1 MKAALNQGTGKIRLE
16 QVEIPKVPP
25 NYVLIDTKA
34 TGICGY
40 DIQRYYGKW
49 PRPKFAAGH
58 ELAGNIVEV
67 GDGVSKV
74 NVGDPVCVEC
84 FSHCGI
90 CTFCQTGHYNL
101 CENRI
106 NLSQSGHAGFCE
118 YSLIHE
124 SSLFK
129 LPKNMSFEEGAL
141 VEPLAVT
148 LRGFFQTKANH
159 RDSIVILGAGTIG
172 LFCLAVAK
180 AAGVVD
186 VIISAKYP
194 QQAEM
199 AERFGANHIIQST
212 DQDVQEE
219 IQGITEGLGADVVI
233 DTVGSSNAFTDA
245 LAIVKPTGMICLIG
259 GYTDR
264 VNVDLAPIVGK
275 ELRLVGSNCYGYS
288 GRRKDFDTA
297 IDLIAS
303 GTVTPTALVTHKF
316 SLEQIEEAFR
326 VAANKTTGSI
336 KVLITQS

>member
-1 MKAALNQGTGKIRLE
+1 MKAALNQSSGKIRLE
-16 QVEIPKVPP
+16 HVEIPKVPP

-58 ELAGNIVEV
+58 ELAGNIVEI
-67 GDGVSKV
+67 GDGISKV
-74 NVGDPVCVEC
+74 KVGDPVCIEC
-84 FSHCGI
+84 FSHCGS
-90 CTFCQTGHYNL
+90 CKFCQTGYYNL

-148 LRGFFQTKANH
+148 LRGFSQTKANH
-159 RDSIVILGAGTIG
+159 RDSIAIIGAGTIG
-172 LFCLAVAK
+172 LFCLAVSK
-180 AAGVVD
+180 AAGVVE

-194 QQAEM
+194 QQIEM
-199 AERFGANHIIQST
+199 AERLGANHVIQST
-212 DQDVQEE
+212 KQDVKEE
-219 IQGITEGLGADVVI
+219 VQAITEGLGVDVVI
-233 DTVGSSNAFTDA
+233 DTGGSSNTFTDA
-245 LAIVKPTGMICLIG
+245 LTIVRPAGMICLIG
-259 GYTDR
+259 GYTDSL
-264 VNVDLAPIVGK
+264 NVDLAPIVGK

-288 GRRKDFDTA
+288 GGRKDFDTA
-297 IDLIAS
+297 IDLIIS
-303 GTVTPTALVTHKF
+303 RKVTPMALVTHRF
-316 SLEQIEEAFR
+316 PLDQIEEAFR
-326 VAANKTTGSI
+326 VAADKTTGSI
-336 KVLITQS
+336 KVLITQP